1 MIYRLAADAVVA
13 LHFAFV
19 VFVAVGAFAVVRWR
33 RLAWLH
39 VPAAIWGAG
48 IELAGGICP
57 LTPLENH
64 LRRLAG
70 GAGYGGGFIEHYLL
84 PVLYPGA
91 LTRGVQIALGV
102 LVVAVNLVV
111 YGWLLARRRGGGRLC

>member
-1 MIYRLAADAVVA
+1 MIYRIGADAVVA

-19 VFVAVGAFAVVRWR
+19 VFVAIGAFAVLRWP
-33 RLAWLH
+33 RLAWAH

-57 LTPLENH
+57 LTPLENR

-70 GAGYGGGFIEHYLL
+70 EAGYSGGFIEHYVM

-102 LVVAVNLVV
+102 SVVAVNLAV
-111 YGWLLARRRGGGRLC
+111 YGWLVARRRRGRG